1 MPARASASA
10 RARQDDRPLVRV
22 RAIKKKKN
30 QRRRWAT
37 NRSLIS
43 QVASFKFKEWRTGQ
57 KPCGPP
63 DRFYIIASFGISRPH
78 RLEAPGA
85 NPGFELRARA
95 SLAGADRCEGGKKS
109 EPAEVTIIRVSR
121 MGDEGEAEE
130 VAETNGQSPSVLWS
144 LCIGALT
151 QCLNTF
157 INGVGASGEEG
168 DSARSSQ

>member
-1 MPARASASA
+1 MRSRTHERKRRPPSKRRAEK
-10 RARQDDRPLVRV
+10 RARPRVSV
-22 RAIKKKKN
+22 RACTTRRSPTRPRARDQKKN

-57 KPCGPP
+57 KPCGLP

-95 SLAGADRCEGGKKS
+95 LLAGADRCEGGKKAS
-109 EPAEVTIIRVSR
+109 
-121 MGDEGEAEE
+121 EAE
-130 VAETNGQSPSVLWS
+130 G
-144 LCIGALT
+144 G
-151 QCLNTF
+151 
-157 INGVGASGEEG
+157 GG
-168 DSARSSQ
+168 RRRR

>member
-1 MPARASASA
+1 MRSRTHERKRRPPSKRRAEKRARPRVSA
-10 RARQDDRPLVRV
+10 RACTRQDDHPLARV
-22 RAIKKKKN
+22 RAIKKN

-57 KPCGPP
+57 KPCGLP

-95 SLAGADRCEGGKKS
+95 LLAGADRCEGGKKDS
-109 EPAEVTIIRVSR
+109 GGPAEVTIIRVNR

-130 VAETNGQSPSVLWS
+130 VACFSFLPSRRLLFCRRCV
-144 LCIGALT
+144 
-151 QCLNTF
+151 F
-157 INGVGASGEEG
+157 EH
-168 DSARSSQ
+168 